1 MPAVVLSP
9 FAKGYEGSCG
19 GGDVRGGRGEGGNLV
34 EGVVARRVSKWKPM
48 SGLTGEGLLGEG
60 NDRRAE
66 P

>member
-34 EGVVARRVSKWKPM
+34 EGVVARRVSKWKP
-48 SGLTGEGLLGEG
+48 TGQISRGHGAQE
-60 NDRRAE
+60 DHVT
-66 P
+66 